1 MTARQTISARQ
12 FAILVVGA
20 FLGAGLFQFP
30 RELFVY
36 GKADAAWGYLIDC
49 AAAFFGLRLWF
60 LVNRLSPGEPV
71 GQALPRYVTPLLGW
85 PLRVL
90 TVALH
95 LSMAVFVLLNY
106 AFVMKTFFLPQ
117 TPVLGLEIFMLAAA
131 GYMAFY
137 NTPALGRI
145 AEMLAPPAI
154 VLTTVLSGLV
164 AGHIHAGYAMLPT
177 FPPQLM
183 PVLLAAYHS
192 YYIFFGYEVTITLY
206 PHVAESE
213 RLWAERYAGYAMLV
227 TMVWYA
233 IGFVLVVGTED
244 PYFLAIL
251 QWPPVVAMELANL
264 VSFIINRLGLFVV
277 AFWGIFA
284 EVFIAIRLWCLAHDV
299 LPSLG
304 YASLR
309 AYRWIL
315 VGFCGLALLVS
326 SYVSNI
332 AMLIAILQ
340 VFLLPAMLV
349 FNYALPPV
357 ILLGHRIA
365 NIDAA
370 PAADPAPAE

>member
-1 MTARQTISARQ
+1 
-12 FAILVVGA
+12 
-20 FLGAGLFQFP
+20 
-30 RELFVY
+30 
-36 GKADAAWGYLIDC
+36 
-49 AAAFFGLRLWF
+49 
-60 LVNRLSPGEPV
+60 
-71 GQALPRYVTPLLGW
+71 
-85 PLRVL
+85 
-90 TVALH
+90 
-95 LSMAVFVLLNY
+95 
-106 AFVMKTFFLPQ
+106 
-117 TPVLGLEIFMLAAA
+117 
-131 GYMAFY
+131 
-137 NTPALGRI
+137 
-145 AEMLAPPAI
+145 
-154 VLTTVLSGLV
+154 
-164 AGHIHAGYAMLPT
+164 
-177 FPPQLM
+177 
-183 PVLLAAYHS
+183 
-192 YYIFFGYEVTITLY
+192 VTITLY
-206 PHVAESE
+206 PHVAEPE

-277 AFWGIFA
+277 VFWGIFA

-315 VGFCGLALLVS
+315 VGFCALALLVS

-340 VFLLPAMLV
+340 GFLVPAMLV